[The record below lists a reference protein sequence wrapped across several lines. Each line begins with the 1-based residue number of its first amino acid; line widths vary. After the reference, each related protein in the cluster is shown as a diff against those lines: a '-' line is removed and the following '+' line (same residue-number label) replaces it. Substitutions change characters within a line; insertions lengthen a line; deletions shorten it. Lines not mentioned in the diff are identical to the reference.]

1 MGLKNPSMNGCCLL
15 SLLLFIQNLPP
26 TLCSLRTPL
35 SLRGWS
41 AQAGRPTVDS
51 AQGFCPR
58 SQNSGSISSSLAPR
72 WNQPHSL
79 QVLNKH
85 TLGVLLTSGEEPE
98 ALEGLRDV
106 ESSFCT
112 PYWFSQ
118 SRSPGAQ
125 QWLLAPIKHSDF
137 DWTAI

>member
-1 MGLKNPSMNGCCLL
+1 MNGAVSCPCCC
-15 SLLLFIQNLPP
+15 SLGTYPP
-26 TLCSLRTPL
+26 TPSSLKTPL

-41 AQAGRPTVDS
+41 AQAGRPTMDS

-58 SQNSGSISSSLAPR
+58 SQKSGSISSSLAPG

-85 TLGVLLTSGEEPE
+85 MLGVLLTSGEEPE

-106 ESSFCT
+106 ESSFCA

-118 SRSPGAQ
+118 SRSPETQ
-125 QWLLAPIKHSDF
+125 QWFLAPSKHLDF
-137 DWTAI
+137 DWTAKGQNRMT

>member
-1 MGLKNPSMNGCCLL
+1 MPRLGDQLWT
-15 SLLLFIQNLPP
+15 QH
-26 TLCSLRTPL
+26 R
-35 SLRGWS
+35 
-41 AQAGRPTVDS
+41 DS
-51 AQGFCPR
+51 AQGHRTRAP
-58 SQNSGSISSSLAPR
+58 LALPWPPGGINPIPSR
-72 WNQPHSL
+72 C
-79 QVLNKH
+79 LNKH